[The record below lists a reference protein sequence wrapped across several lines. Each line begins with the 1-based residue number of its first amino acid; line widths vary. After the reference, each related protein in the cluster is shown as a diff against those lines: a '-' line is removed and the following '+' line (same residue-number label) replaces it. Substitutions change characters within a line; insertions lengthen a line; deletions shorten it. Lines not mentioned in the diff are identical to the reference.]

1 VAFVLQGINS
11 TRDVSGDPGGTPA
24 SNKGLRGTTPIM
36 ERTRVEEILQ
46 PYQGGVPL
54 QPSVNVGDKITH
66 AIELMVRNNVKC
78 IAVLR
83 NQRPVGMVRLEDA
96 FRKIGLHLP

>member
-1 VAFVLQGINS
+1 LHGITS
-11 TRDVSGDPGGTPA
+11 KGVVSADPGGTHG
-24 SNKGLRGTTPIM
+24 SNRGLHGTAPIM

-46 PYQGGVPL
+46 PYQDGLPL
-54 QPSVNVGDKITH
+54 QPSVKIGDKITH
-66 AIELMVRNNVKC
+66 AIELMVRNDVKC

-96 FRKIGLHLP
+96 FRKIGLQRP

>member
-1 VAFVLQGINS
+1 MHRIPS
-11 TRDVSGDPGGTPA
+11 TSGVFADPGGSLG
-24 SNKGLRGTTPIM
+24 SNSGLHGTTPIM
-36 ERTRVEEILQ
+36 ERTSVGDILQ
-46 PYQGGVPL
+46 PYQDGLPL
-54 QPSVNVGDKITH
+54 QPSVKMGDKIIH

-96 FRKIGLHLP
+96 FRKIGLQRP